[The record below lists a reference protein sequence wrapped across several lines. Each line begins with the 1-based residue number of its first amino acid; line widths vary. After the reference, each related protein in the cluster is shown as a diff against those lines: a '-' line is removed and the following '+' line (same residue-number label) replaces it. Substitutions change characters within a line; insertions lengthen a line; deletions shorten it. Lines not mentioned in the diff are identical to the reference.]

1 MEKRGLRILDID
13 DTCTGCGACVSVC
26 AKGAL
31 SLVYNEEGFYYPKV
45 NPDLCIDCHL
55 CEKSCHAINKP
66 IREEINRDFVPYML
80 KAKDDDLVK
89 KSSSGGIFSLMANE
103 ILSKGGIA
111 YGARY
116 NFDKE
121 RLEHS
126 STDECSLDE
135 LRKSKYIES
144 YMGNTFADV
153 RKQLIANR
161 KVLFCGTPCQVKG
174 LLTFLE
180 TRKTST
186 ENLITVRFICH
197 GVPANKFFTEYK
209 HWKEK
214 KVGARITSLDFRPK
228 TRGWWESNLVMKFSN
243 GKIFD
248 EPYRVN
254 YYYYYYYFQLN
265 SLLRTCCY
273 DCKQL
278 HEPVGD
284 FTIADFWGI
293 RMYDPSN
300 KDNRGISLALVQTEK
315 AQNMLNLINN
325 QSQVEELPQSAIDY
339 IYKDAPY
346 KKTLLERRASMMREA
361 IEIGYMPHAIKTLR
375 GRIIKEKA
383 KNCFK
388 NILKKSGI
396 WKIIRR

>member
-1 MEKRGLRILDID
+1 MEKRGLKILNIN
-13 DTCTGCGACVSVC
+13 DTCTGCGACMSAC

-31 SLVYNEEGFYYPKV
+31 SMEYNEEGFYYPKL
-45 NPDLCIDCHL
+45 NPDLCIDCHF
-55 CEKSCHAINKP
+55 CEKSCHVINKP
-66 IREEINRDFVPYML
+66 IKEEINRDFIPYML

-89 KSSSGGIFSLMANE
+89 NSSSGGIFSLMANE
-103 ILSKGGIA
+103 ILSKGGIV

-121 RLEHS
+121 RLEQC

-144 YMGNTFADV
+144 YLGDTFACL
-153 RKQLIANR
+153 RKQLLSGR
-161 KVLFCGTPCQVKG
+161 HVLFCGTPCQIKG
-174 LLTFLE
+174 LLTYLE
-180 TRKTST
+180 TRKTTT
-186 ENLITVRFICH
+186 EKLITVRFICH

-228 TRGWWESNLVMKFSN
+228 TRGWKTSNIVLRFGN
-243 GKIFD
+243 GKSTD
-248 EPYRVN
+248 DLHKED
-254 YYYYYYYFQLN
+254 YYYGYYYSKPNL
-265 SLLRTCCY
+265 LLRTCCY

-278 HEPVGD
+278 HESVGD

-300 KDNRGISLALVQTEK
+300 KDNKGISLALVHTEK
-315 AQNMLNLINN
+315 AKEMLGAISKH
-325 QSQVEELPQSAIDY
+325 SQVEELPQSAVDY

-346 KKTLLERRASMMREA
+346 KKTLLEKRASMMHEA
-361 IEIGYMPHAIKTLR
+361 IKIGYMPHAIKTLR
-375 GRIIKEKA
+375 GRIIKEKI
-383 KNCFK
+383 KNYFK
-388 NILKKSGI
+388 SILKKSGI
-396 WKIIRR
+396 WEIIRK

>member
-1 MEKRGLRILDID
+1 MEKEDLKILDIHE
-13 DTCTGCGACVSVC
+13 TCTGCGACVSAC

-31 SLVYNEEGFYYPKV
+31 TLEYNEEGFYYPRLNTEMCV
-45 NPDLCIDCHL
+45 NCRL
-55 CEKSCHAINKP
+55 CEKACHVINKP
-66 IREEINRDFVPYML
+66 TLENVCRDFTPYML
-80 KAKDDDLVK
+80 KAKDEEIVR

-103 ILSKGGIA
+103 ILKEDGIV

-116 NFDKE
+116 NFEKE
-121 RLEHS
+121 RLEHC

-144 YMGNTFADV
+144 YLGNTFADV
-153 RKQLIANR
+153 RKHLVANR
-161 KVLFCGTPCQVKG
+161 KVLFCGTPCQIKG

-180 TRKTST
+180 ARKTSID
-186 ENLITVRFICH
+186 NLFTVRFICH

-214 KVGARITSLDFRPK
+214 KVGARMTSLDFRPK
-228 TRGWWESNLVMKFSN
+228 TQGWWESNLVMSFAN
-243 GKIFD
+243 GITYD
-248 EPYRVN
+248 EPYREN

-278 HEPVGD
+278 HESVGD
-284 FTIADFWGI
+284 ITIADFWGI
-293 RMYDPSN
+293 RMYDASN
-300 KDNRGISLALVQTEK
+300 KDNKGISLALVQTEK
-315 AQNMLNLINN
+315 AKDMLCNINKHCTI
-325 QSQVEELPQSAIDY
+325 EELPQSAVDY

-346 KKTLLERRASMMREA
+346 KMTLLAKRAAMMQEA

-375 GRIIKEKA
+375 GKIIKA
-383 KNCFK
+383 KIK
-388 NILKKSGI
+388 NNIKFILKKSGI

>member
-26 AKGAL
+26 ARGAL
-31 SLVYNEEGFYYPKV
+31 SLVYNEEGFYYPEL

-55 CEKSCHAINKP
+55 CEKSCHIKNKP
-66 IREEINRDFVPYML
+66 IKEEINREFVPYML
-80 KAKDDDLVK
+80 KAKDDRLVK
-89 KSSSGGIFSLMANE
+89 KSSSGGIFSLIANE
-103 ILSKGGIA
+103 ILSKGGIV

-161 KVLFCGTPCQVKG
+161 KVFFCGTPCQVKG

-186 ENLITVRFICH
+186 ENLLTVRFICH

-209 HWKEK
+209 KWKENI
-214 KVGARITSLDFRPK
+214 VGSKITQIDFRPK
-228 TRGWWESNLVMKFSN
+228 TRGWSQSNILLKFAN
-243 GKIFD
+243 GKVID
-248 EPYRVN
+248 EAYKEN
-254 YYYYYYYFQLN
+254 YYYYYFQLN

-300 KDNRGISLALVQTEK
+300 KDNKGISLALVQTEK
-315 AQNMLNLINN
+315 AKKILDAISNH
-325 QSQVEELPQSAIDY
+325 SQVEELPQSAVDY

-375 GRIIKEKA
+375 GRIIKEKV